1 MTSNLAMSWLNTQL
15 FKMEKQCTTISNYG
29 LLLELHALTQVAVL
43 MRSCQQGTLLS
54 PKQATHKSL
63 HKEIPHKGTIVF
75 PIGSYTNT
83 YLHTGIQSLAF
94 AVYKYTASLTV
105 LAYIN
110 SGGELPCML
119 NTQLFNTKKQTR

>member
-1 MTSNLAMSWLNTQL
+1 MTYDIKFSHVMAALVAMTWLNTQATGFYWSYML
-15 FKMEKQCTTISNYG
+15 ILKSP
-29 LLLELHALTQVAVL
+29 VL